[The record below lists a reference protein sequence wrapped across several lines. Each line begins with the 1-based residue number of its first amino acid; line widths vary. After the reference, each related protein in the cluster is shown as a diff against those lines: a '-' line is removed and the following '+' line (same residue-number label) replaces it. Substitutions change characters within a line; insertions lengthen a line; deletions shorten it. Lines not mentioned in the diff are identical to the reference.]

1 MGFNF
6 ILPLRVVQ
14 GVLALAVL
22 ISASVFVSADKNGS
36 GEGSFMIFNPIFT
49 FLALGY
55 LVAAPLWVQSIHNE
69 WAVLVVEAVTWVL
82 WLAGFA
88 ALAAAIP
95 GMYCVNTGDQL
106 CAALSAGKA
115 ATALGAFE
123 WLAFS
128 GSLGLTIHAIIQSR
142 RGGAEEGDME
152 GQNMEEQQYPQVV
165 PMQEQVPR
173 QQMGPQQVYQQ

>member
-22 ISASVFVSADKNGS
+22 ISAGVFVSGDKNGS
-36 GEGSFMIFNPIFT
+36 GEGAFMVFNPIFT

-88 ALAAAIP
+88 ALAAIIP
-95 GMYCVNTGDQL
+95 GYHCSSTGDQL
-106 CAALSAGKA
+106 CTGISAAKA

-128 GSLGLTIHAIIQSR
+128 GSLGLTIYAIVQSR
-142 RGGAEEGDME
+142 RGVAEEDME
-152 GQNMEEQQYPQVV
+152 GQNMEQQQYPQGAF
-165 PMQEQVPR
+165 PMQQQVP
-173 QQMGPQQVYQQ
+173 QQQIGGQQVYQQ